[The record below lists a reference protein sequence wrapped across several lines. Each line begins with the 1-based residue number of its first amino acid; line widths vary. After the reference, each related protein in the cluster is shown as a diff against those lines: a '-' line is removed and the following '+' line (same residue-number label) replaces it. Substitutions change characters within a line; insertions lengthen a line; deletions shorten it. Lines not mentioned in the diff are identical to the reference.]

1 MGFIVTFSY
10 CICTAIT
17 LKSRV
22 LGFIALPRFLLATLH
37 CGFLLVTSSIQT
49 LNPFLWS
56 AHASQPGSCLPLHH
70 LLGLSHSMLLTVWLI
85 KALHSIKQFG
95 FSRKQIQPEFR
106 VPDVYQGVV
115 LESTP
120 KQRRGQRQNWE
131 EGEIQLRCK
140 PDSANQRCRVLRN
153 LK

>member
-1 MGFIVTFSY
+1 
-10 CICTAIT
+10 
-17 LKSRV
+17 
-22 LGFIALPRFLLATLH
+22 
-37 CGFLLVTSSIQT
+37 
-49 LNPFLWS
+49 
-56 AHASQPGSCLPLHH
+56 
-70 LLGLSHSMLLTVWLI
+70 MLLNQAPAYLFILI
-85 KALHSIKQFG
+85 RASVTQYFSLSDSSKALHSIKQFG

-120 KQRRGQRQNWE
+120 MQRRGQRQNWE

-140 PDSANQRCRVLRN
+140 PDGANQWCRVLRN